1 MQNNASSLPISYNFH
16 VMLLLVNVM
25 FASKF
30 ASNPVN
36 QWFLI
41 KIPTSQWRAVHSRIS
56 NGIIFAADTMI
67 TQLQNLWLLYYI
79 PTHYSSVLS
88 KSLDYYRLDSII
100 LTNK

>member
-79 PTHYSSVLS
+79 YLRITAQFFLN
-88 KSLDYYRLDSII
+88 RWTITDSIRSF
-100 LTNK
+100 